1 MLLKSGSKKARS
13 GFQRKKLNSL
23 GAFKEIIGGQKKVA
37 EGTASFAQPVTST
50 NPKNSMS
57 I

>member
-13 GFQRKKLNSL
+13 GFQRKKLDSL

-37 EGTASFAQPVTST
+37 DGTASFAQPISSDK
-50 NPKNSMS
+50 PKN
-57 I
+57 